1 MRPGK
6 IASVRVN
13 PKDCMSIVDV
23 LSKLGIATT
32 NLSFSQATKIV
43 LASAL
48 ESFRQNGAIPNR
60 DGFEYSE
67 MMAPFAVDD
76 YSTHAKRLQ
85 ATHNGSQPT
94 FTPPTM
100 PVGRSL
106 LEAAEQ
112 RAKRVRF
119 DELMFRRI
127 QDPTNFTDADL
138 VELAPLLEE
147 FQT

>member
-1 MRPGK
+1 MRAGK
-6 IASVRVN
+6 LATVRVN
-13 PKDCMSIVDV
+13 PQDCMGIVDV
-23 LSKLGIATT
+23 LTKLGVSTD

-48 ESFRQNGAIPNR
+48 ESFRQNGAIPTR
-60 DGFEYSE
+60 DGFEYSA

-85 ATHNGSQPT
+85 ATHNGNQPA

-100 PVGRSL
+100 PVGQSL
-106 LEAAEQ
+106 LEAAEH

-119 DELMFRRI
+119 DELMFRRTA
-127 QDPTNFTDADL
+127 DPTNFTDADL